1 MHFLEYLILFGGFGL
16 FVTAAGFVLYDI
28 YLSFELEELLHRG
41 EGDGEVEGHDIPAGR
56 AVQLLKEVDSLQ
68 RPATRRKARRKLALK
83 LSGTDAIVGAHH

>member
-41 EGDGEVEGHDIPAGR
+41 EADGEVEGDAVPA
-56 AVQLLKEVDSLQ
+56 D
-68 RPATRRKARRKLALK
+68 RR
-83 LSGTDAIVGAHH
+83 